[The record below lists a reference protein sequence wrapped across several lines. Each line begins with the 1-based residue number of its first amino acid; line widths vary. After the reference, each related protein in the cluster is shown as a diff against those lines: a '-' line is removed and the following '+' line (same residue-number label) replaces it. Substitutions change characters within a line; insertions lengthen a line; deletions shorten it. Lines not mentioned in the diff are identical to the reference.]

1 MGEVTFRRVNGK
13 PLQETIAGEKP
24 TIQEIENVRAKYPDA
39 VYDVPFG
46 AWSNILEGNTLG
58 MGDEM
63 MGGVGGAYTAL
74 TGGDFGEGYERV
86 RDDQRARLAYQRSAN
101 PGVSQFLELATP
113 MAGLS
118 ILANTVK
125 GAGLL
130 NKAKK
135 ARETKGALRKY
146 GEDAATFGG
155 IGATY
160 GFGTS
165 EAKTPA
171 EQASDAMYGGL
182 LGAALPVVGKPLKF
196 VAEKIGSAAKP
207 IFSVLYDNL
216 MDPKGVAV
224 KKLKKAL
231 KEDRIDI
238 NTLAQKLEEL
248 GPDATIADL
257 SMGLGIE
264 AVNVRNLMR
273 TLRLQDNDSLF
284 EFTRKLGIRDQTAQF
299 RLQDDVA
306 DMLGIPSIKGLDV
319 NAAGKQIKAEL
330 AAQGPAYEE
339 VMETTTIRMSD
350 VIRRV
355 LNKPAGQDAL
365 RNAKK
370 NMDNEGIPGFNEQME
385 LDGDILKM
393 TETPTLRTLDQVKRS
408 LDEQI
413 NQLMGGNIT
422 KTNRAEARRL
432 IQIRKELVDELDKQS
447 MVDGKSVY
455 KEVRDNYAP
464 GLEAQAALDKG
475 KKAFGELTE
484 DIAEELSGYGEAGK
498 KAYRF
503 GAARALLLKIDKRKG
518 KNQAW
523 SPTLDEEN
531 QIKIIFGKDADR
543 MLKSLK
549 REGTYNE
556 TKNKV
561 LAGSNTADKLQDI
574 QANSFMGGVR
584 DAVGEALSPNM
595 QQINP
600 QLLSLLSQSPG
611 NLQRALGPQ
620 KSMVNKS
627 MLAAQRMFNPRT
639 NQGLLVGG
647 AAPTTSI
654 VGGELDPTKQRY
666 GR

>member
-13 PLQETIAGEKP
+13 PFQVTIAGEKP

-46 AWSNILEGNTLG
+46 PWSNILEGNTLG

-86 RDDQRARLAYQRSAN
+86 RDDQRARLAYQRAAN
-101 PGVSQFLELATP
+101 PNVSQFLELATP

-135 ARETKGALRKY
+135 ARETKGALRRY

-196 VAEKIGSAAKP
+196 VAEKIGSAVSP
-207 IFSVLYDNL
+207 VFSVLYDNL

-319 NAAGKQIKAEL
+319 NAAQKQIKTEL
-330 AAQGPAYEE
+330 AKQSPAYEE
-339 VMETTTIRMSD
+339 LMENTTIRMSD
-350 VIRRV
+350 VLREELNTPSGREAMRVAQRRM
-355 LNKPAGQDAL
+355 QDQ
-365 RNAKK
+365 KIK
-370 NMDNEGIPGFNEQME
+370 G
-385 LDGDILKM
+385 
-393 TETPTLRTLDQVKRS
+393 
-408 LDEQI
+408 
-413 NQLMGGNIT
+413 
-422 KTNRAEARRL
+422 
-432 IQIRKELVDELDKQS
+432 VDE
-447 MVDGKSVY
+447 
-455 KEVRDNYAP
+455 
-464 GLEAQAALDKG
+464 
-475 KKAFGELTE
+475 
-484 DIAEELSGYGEAGK
+484 
-498 KAYRF
+498 
-503 GAARALLLKIDKRKG
+503 
-518 KNQAW
+518 
-523 SPTLDEEN
+523 
-531 QIKIIFGKDADR
+531 
-543 MLKSLK
+543 
-549 REGTYNE
+549 
-556 TKNKV
+556 
-561 LAGSNTADKLQDI
+561 
-574 QANSFMGGVR
+574 
-584 DAVGEALSPNM
+584 
-595 QQINP
+595 
-600 QLLSLLSQSPG
+600 
-611 NLQRALGPQ
+611 NL
-620 KSMVNKS
+620 
-627 MLAAQRMFNPRT
+627 
-639 NQGLLVGG
+639 
-647 AAPTTSI
+647 I
-654 VGGELDPTKQRY
+654 
-666 GR
+666 

>member
-1 MGEVTFRRVNGK
+1 
-13 PLQETIAGEKP
+13 
-24 TIQEIENVRAKYPDA
+24 
-39 VYDVPFG
+39 
-46 AWSNILEGNTLG
+46 
-58 MGDEM
+58 
-63 MGGVGGAYTAL
+63 
-74 TGGDFGEGYERV
+74 
-86 RDDQRARLAYQRSAN
+86 
-101 PGVSQFLELATP
+101 
-113 MAGLS
+113 
-118 ILANTVK
+118 
-125 GAGLL
+125 
-130 NKAKK
+130 
-135 ARETKGALRKY
+135 
-146 GEDAATFGG
+146 
-155 IGATY
+155 
-160 GFGTS
+160 
-165 EAKTPA
+165 
-171 EQASDAMYGGL
+171 
-182 LGAALPVVGKPLKF
+182 
-196 VAEKIGSAAKP
+196 
-207 IFSVLYDNL
+207 
-216 MDPKGVAV
+216 
-224 KKLKKAL
+224 
-231 KEDRIDI
+231 
-238 NTLAQKLEEL
+238 
-248 GPDATIADL
+248 
-257 SMGLGIE
+257 
-264 AVNVRNLMR
+264 
-273 TLRLQDNDSLF
+273 
-284 EFTRKLGIRDQTAQF
+284 
-299 RLQDDVA
+299 
-306 DMLGIPSIKGLDV
+306 
-319 NAAGKQIKAEL
+319 
-330 AAQGPAYEE
+330 
-339 VMETTTIRMSD
+339 
-350 VIRRV
+350 V

-365 RNAKK
+365 RKAKK

-422 KTNRAEARRL
+422 KTNRPQARRL

-464 GLEAQAALDKG
+464 GLEAQTALDKG

-484 DIAEELSGYGEAGK
+484 DIAEELSGYGEAGL

-561 LAGSNTADKLQDI
+561 LSGSNTADKQQDMKT
-574 QANSFMGGVR
+574 NSVMGGVR

-654 VGGELDPTKQRY
+654 VGGEFDPTKQRY